1 MGIGDKISNAA
12 EEAKGKAKQAM
23 GDATD
28 NEQMQ
33 AEGQADEAGANVKQG
48 GEHAKDAWNDV
59 TGK

>member
-1 MGIGDKISNAA
+1 MGIGDKISNSFD
-12 EEAKGKAKQAM
+12 EAKGKAKEAS

-33 AEGQADEAGANVKQG
+33 AEGKGEQTQANVKQG

-59 TGK
+59 TK